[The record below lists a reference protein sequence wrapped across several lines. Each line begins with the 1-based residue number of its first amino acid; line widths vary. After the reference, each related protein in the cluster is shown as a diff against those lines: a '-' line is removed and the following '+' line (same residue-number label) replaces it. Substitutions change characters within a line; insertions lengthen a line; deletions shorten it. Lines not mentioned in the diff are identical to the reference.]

1 MSQKEQSTEGVRA
14 GYSHLPSRLRQFPFF
29 QRDGKGRG
37 EDAWQLLAD
46 NLACDLMSAHLNAL
60 KKGTT
65 SGPLLAELT

>member
-1 MSQKEQSTEGVRA
+1 MGV

-29 QRDGKGRG
+29 QRDGKGWGGGG